1 MRMFYQFGTHDAGA
15 GGEIFYVLGPK
26 GKKGKLVDYGMHH
39 VTEAF
44 TATTLPSYVSVG
56 TAADADAYGEE
67 ISMGTA
73 AIDVGSVSCL
83 QQSVGDGLDIEDRIL
98 DAGLAMPAD
107 TKVGLHVTAPTG
119 GTPAGIAQPFMIIDW
134 ED

>member
-1 MRMFYQFGTHDAGA
+1 MRMHYFFGTHDFGA

-26 GKKGKLVDYGMHH
+26 GRKGKLVDYGVHH

-44 TATTLPSYVSVG
+44 TADTLPAYVSVG
-56 TAADADAYGEE
+56 TAADADAYGDEL
-67 ISMGTA
+67 SMATI
-73 AIDVGSVSCL
+73 AIDVGSR
-83 QQSVGDGLDIEDRIL
+83 SVRTLYRDPDDIDNFIL
-98 DAGLAMPAD
+98 DAGLSLPAD
-107 TKVGLHVTAPTG
+107 TKVGLHCTAPTG